1 MVAALSSE
9 PCSRLLQRLI
19 SHKFQKK
26 KKKKKKKSSSSLQA
40 LSEEGCRLE
49 FVHLTWPV
57 KNHNSF
63 RTHKVLKNVK
73 IFNIFN
79 MLKIPHYEGD

>member
-9 PCSRLLQRLI
+9 PGSRLLQKLI
-19 SHKFQKK
+19 SHEFQ
-26 KKKKKKKSSSSLQA
+26 KKKKSSSSLQA

-63 RTHKVLKNVK
+63 KTHTVLKNVK

-79 MLKIPHYEGD
+79 MLKIAHYEGD